1 MYDIDIVNTHST
13 ILKGEFAQLAM
24 LGEGLETQTRA
35 HLTLAVLSFYY
46 LLFLL
51 ELASGDRKAL
61 FLWGISLHNFS
72 SYHNLTFSFLNV
84 EDKITMM
91 T

>member
-1 MYDIDIVNTHST
+1 MYDIDIINTHS
-13 ILKGEFAQLAM
+13 IFLKGEFAPLAVV
-24 LGEGLETQTRA
+24 GEGLDTQSLV
-35 HLTLAVLSFYY
+35 HLTWAVLSFYY

-61 FLWGISLHNFS
+61 FLLGISLHIFS

-84 EDKITMM
+84 
-91 T
+91 